1 MGILLTNTTNITDR
15 KESVTIM
22 KIKITVYNNKNT
34 LTVQVENTVRA
45 DIGKEVQECITN
57 FNKYYGEMKYVE
69 VDVL

>member
-1 MGILLTNTTNITDR
+1 MGILLITTNITDK

-22 KIKITVYNNKNT
+22 KIKITVYNNKNS

-45 DIGKEVQECITN
+45 DIGKEIQECITN

-69 VDVL
+69 VDIL

>member
-1 MGILLTNTTNITDR
+1 MGILLITTNITD
-15 KESVTIM
+15 KKASVTIM
-22 KIKITVYNNKNT
+22 KIKITVYNNKNI

-69 VDVL
+69 VDIL

>member
-1 MGILLTNTTNITDR
+1 MKTGVITDR

-22 KIKITVYNNKNT
+22 KIKITVYNNKNI
-34 LTVQVENTVRA
+34 LTVQVENTVIA
-45 DIGKEVQECITN
+45 DIGKEVQECINN